1 MDCSLP
7 ASSIHGDSSKDTG
20 AGCHALLQGDLP
32 NPGIQ
37 PVSLLSPPLAGGFFT
52 TSTIWET
59 QTHPFPSQTGIKPYT
74 NDLLSQFL
82 LPDASGVVFN
92 RKLQGMLKDKR
103 NNLKRKEVSEPDS
116 GTLYTFWNYQIKNL
130 ITMTNMLRTA
140 IEKIDNMQEQMSIV
154 KWRDEISKK
163 EKEILETKCTVMEM
177 KECL

>member
-1 MDCSLP
+1 M
-7 ASSIHGDSSKDTG
+7 
-20 AGCHALLQGDLP
+20 
-32 NPGIQ
+32 
-37 PVSLLSPPLAGGFFT
+37 SLLSPPLAGGFFT
-52 TSTIWET
+52 TSTILET

-103 NNLKRKEVSEPDS
+103 NNLKRKEVSELDS
-116 GTLYTFWNYQIKNL
+116 GTLYTFWNYQRKNL
-130 ITMTNMLRTA
+130 ITMTNILRTA

-163 EKEILETKCTVMEM
+163 EKEILETRCTVMEM